1 MHKVQEKNMNTR
13 QLRHFL
19 AVMDLGSLSA
29 AAERV
34 HLSLPALSRSLS
46 ALEEALGVP
55 LFDRQGRRLRPTPYA
70 NAYVERARRIVFDE
84 KEGARSLSLM
94 RAGELGSLSFGMG
107 SSIARSLLAPMMLK
121 LVAES
126 PGLRLSAMVQS
137 SDVLFDALR
146 KERLDF
152 FIGDVRM
159 AAHEPDMVAEPAYVS
174 TFGWFARAGHPLAGR
189 KRIGMSELSAHPMV
203 MAGYADQSV
212 IHRIAELYGLSMPLQ
227 NHFALNTD
235 DVNTIHTLVTSSD
248 AIAPS
253 TDIAVI
259 SALGEGTM
267 VALDVE
273 PKLDLDMTLGI
284 VRHAGRTL
292 APAAERAFAIVR
304 AYFAD
309 AAQQVAQQRGLSAAK
324 TPARRPR
331 RARAVGS

>member
-1 MHKVQEKNMNTR
+1 MNTR

-70 NAYVERARRIVFDE
+70 DAYVERARRIVFDE

-94 RAGELGSLSFGMG
+94 RAGESGTLSFGMG
-107 SSIARSLLAPMMLK
+107 SSIARSLLGPMMLK
-121 LVAES
+121 LVAEA

-152 FIGDVRM
+152 FVGDVRI

-189 KRIGMSELSAHPMV
+189 KRIGMPELSAHPMV
-203 MAGYADQSV
+203 MAGYADRSV
-212 IHRIAELYGLSMPLQ
+212 IRRIAELYGLSMPLE

-235 DVNTIHTLVTSSD
+235 DVNTIHTLVASSD

-259 SALGEGTM
+259 SALRAGTM

-273 PKLDLDMTLGI
+273 PRLDLDMTLGI
-284 VRHAGRTL
+284 VRHVGRTL
-292 APAAERAFAIVR
+292 VPAAERAFAIVR

-309 AAQQVAQQRGLSAAK
+309 VAQEVVRQRGRVPAK
-324 TPARRPR
+324 KKG
-331 RARAVGS
+331 AVR